1 MLLVTCYLL
10 LVVVVVVVVV
20 VAVAV
25 AVAVVAVNVVVLVA
39 VVVVVVAVVW
49 GGVEWGG
56 ALVCCFCLA
65 WHLQPLQ
72 IPPIPRRG
80 GLGQETA
87 TFPSC
92 TVNAEL

>member
-1 MLLVTCYLL
+1 MFLFLL
-10 LVVVVVVVVV
+10 LVLVLVVV

-25 AVAVVAVNVVVLVA
+25 AVAVVAVIVVVLVA

-49 GGVEWGG
+49 AGVEWGG

-80 GLGQETA
+80 DWGEKLRPFHLA
-87 TFPSC
+87 R
-92 TVNAEL
+92 

>member
-10 LVVVVVVVVV
+10 LVVVV

-80 GLGQETA
+80 DWGEKLRPFHLA
-87 TFPSC
+87 R
-92 TVNAEL
+92 